1 MMEIFGLSLTTWL
14 VILGVFAVVTPV
26 VGKQVA
32 KDSLRI
38 KDSLKDNPM
47 LTLFLF
53 PAHYVDHDESIGSK
67 DPVQRYEAK
76 RYIKGMMVGGGV
88 ITLLTNFLFLI
99 FFSLYSIIG
108 LFVYSVGA
116 FFRGIFSTK

>member
-1 MMEIFGLSLTTWL
+1 MFGLSLTTWL
-14 VILGVFAVVTPV
+14 VISGVFAIVTPI

-32 KDSLRI
+32 KDALRI
-38 KDSLKDNPM
+38 KDSLMDHPA

-53 PAHYVDHDESIGSK
+53 PVHYLDHDGYVEAKNS
-67 DPVQRYEAK
+67 VQRLEPK
-76 RYIKGMMVGGGV
+76 RYIKGMITGGGV
-88 ITLLTNFLFLI
+88 ITLLMNFIFLI

-116 FFRGIFSTK
+116 LFRGIFSAK